1 MLVPPFFVVSWTPT
15 EEYRAFVA
23 DVEHALKAT
32 YDRKVACGV
41 MGIGESLLSEWF
53 SCAKQIGVF
62 RLTSLDQRFWD
73 ALIERRAERSGGI
86 YLKADV
92 VRLLQGAAALR
103 RTTLKA
109 LLPGAERRTA

>member
-1 MLVPPFFVVSWTPT
+1 MVLPLLLLPWTPT
-15 EEYRAFVA
+15 DEARAFA
-23 DVEHALKAT
+23 QDFAHALKAT
-32 YDRKVACGV
+32 YDRKHACAL
-41 MGIGESLLSEWF
+41 MQIKEALLSEWLA
-53 SCAKQIGVF
+53 CARPLNVF

-73 ALIERRAERSGGI
+73 ALIERRAERSGGL

-103 RTTLKA
+103 RKSLKS